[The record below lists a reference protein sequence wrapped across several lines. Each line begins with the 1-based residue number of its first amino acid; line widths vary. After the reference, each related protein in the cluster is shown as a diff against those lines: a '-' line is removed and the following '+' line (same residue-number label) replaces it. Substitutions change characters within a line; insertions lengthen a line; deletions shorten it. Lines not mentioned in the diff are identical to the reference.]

1 VNQNGR
7 KKPQLGLALSGGA
20 ERGVAHIGVL
30 RALEIAEIEPQL
42 LAGTS
47 IGALVA
53 AFRAFNIPV
62 KKMFKQAQ
70 EMSWTSISKFSFAKD
85 GLLTNDEIGNIV
97 KKHIGD
103 VNIEDAPIPLAIVA
117 TDIRTGDKVVMRK
130 GNLAKA
136 VMASSAIPGI
146 FRPVKIDER
155 LLVDGFL
162 VENIPISPLK
172 EMGADVIMAVSL
184 STLREYREPDGILNI
199 LMNAFEIAVD
209 INNREIL
216 RAADVVIM
224 PKLSDIKTDDDA
236 AMPQEL
242 YEEGLE
248 TAKEKLPEL
257 RQILEKKEK
266 ELNRGFFRR
275 LLSFFS

>member
-1 VNQNGR
+1 MNQNGR

-30 RALEIAEIEPQL
+30 RALEIAEIEPQF

-53 AFRAFNIPV
+53 AFRAFNIPI

-103 VNIEDAPIPLAIVA
+103 VNIEDALIPLAIVA
-117 TDIRTGDKVVMRK
+117 TDIRTGDKVVLRK

-216 RAADVVIM
+216 RYADVVVM

-257 RQILEKKEK
+257 RHILEKREK

-275 LLSFFS
+275 LFSFFN